1 MILII
6 KHLLKFKV
14 EGFQIIPN
22 PLINVKE
29 TSEAPITETKEVV
42 QQLPVGSTRKQRRD
56 ARRSPEVEEITG
68 PTRLTR
74 FEKRQNV
81 MGG

>member
-1 MILII
+1 
-6 KHLLKFKV
+6 
-14 EGFQIIPN
+14 
-22 PLINVKE
+22 LINVKE
-29 TSEAPITETKEVV
+29 TSEAPITKTEEIV
-42 QQLPVGSTRKQRRD
+42 QQSSIGSPRKQRRD

-68 PTRLTR
+68 PKRLTR